1 MDEFNGFITIFQ
13 KGVDFIGLY
22 FFDKESPANL
32 NHFESLYKNQYQ
44 MIRV

>member
-22 FFDKESPANL
+22 FFDKESPGEI
-32 NHFESLYKNQYQ
+32 ESF
-44 MIRV
+44 